1 MKVVGRYFLISA
13 GLLLGI
19 AYLTIRQA
27 HWNYPLFL
35 LLRSGLLLLSALSL
49 LRLLYEFTRLPD
61 LGESLKRGL
70 LALFAVAVLLLGV
83 ELIFTFVPVSHGV
96 GFSYAGKNWRFYYEQ
111 RNGEGFRDEEISQRD
126 TTKQTIVFI
135 GDSFAEG
142 QGIKNTNNRFAE
154 LLMDS
159 LGDCYE
165 KLLLARGGW
174 HTKDQLQQLSELDFA
189 PEVIVFQYYGNDI
202 EGDATAMGYHRQP
215 IIGYADLSTFS
226 TYAVRAS
233 YLLNYFYW
241 RKARPYLSHYQEY
254 LISAYATDEIMQQHL
269 SSLLELKD
277 LVNEAGAQMYFLG
290 IPFLQD
296 VKLSEQLYLNRL
308 NSLFDDPE
316 RRSYAID
323 LSAAIQAIPTKD
335 RMVNSNDPHASEAVH
350 QLIAQELAKW
360 IQHCD

>member
-142 QGIKNTNNRFAE
+142 QG
-154 LLMDS
+154 
-159 LGDCYE
+159 
-165 KLLLARGGW
+165 
-174 HTKDQLQQLSELDFA
+174 
-189 PEVIVFQYYGNDI
+189 
-202 EGDATAMGYHRQP
+202 
-215 IIGYADLSTFS
+215 
-226 TYAVRAS
+226 
-233 YLLNYFYW
+233 
-241 RKARPYLSHYQEY
+241 
-254 LISAYATDEIMQQHL
+254 
-269 SSLLELKD
+269 
-277 LVNEAGAQMYFLG
+277 
-290 IPFLQD
+290 
-296 VKLSEQLYLNRL
+296 
-308 NSLFDDPE
+308 
-316 RRSYAID
+316 
-323 LSAAIQAIPTKD
+323 
-335 RMVNSNDPHASEAVH
+335 
-350 QLIAQELAKW
+350 
-360 IQHCD
+360 